1 MFSHLIANLVL
12 RAVDDIGRKST
23 AVRYFRYVDD
33 LVLVGERRDVEKL
46 NSDLKSLLDDMG
58 LKLHGLDSPKC
69 LELSSATW
77 LHGKDDYR
85 RDTDDTT
92 WLCLL
97 REIKQFLIK
106 FPSQKDSL
114 IKAIH
119 DSGMRLPVRDY
130 SAIVKEATNVT
141 WYSRMAKFKWFRK
154 MVQATSIESVISIAR
169 RLEKLYRT
177 EFERLIS
184 EAPGLT
190 GYERKR
196 CVPKVRFCLSRL
208 LYLAS
213 DDDLRRLSNLA
224 LEMPELVVQAEVGL
238 AIVTGHVEKVL
249 HMGTNVAQAVSQP
262 IRATNRSVEVNG
274 DSFPVAKAQSLA
286 VVIMNGIPVRCS
298 SEINLPQV
306 SPLMDL
312 AIRGGS
318 LGLMKSRDNFISE
331 FACLHGIS
339 DHARHPDMIDCAI
352 DEDESL
358 IVDTID
364 QLNQSNNY

>member
-154 MVQATSIESVISIAR
+154 MVQATREAISHR
-169 RLEKLYRT
+169 
-177 EFERLIS
+177 
-184 EAPGLT
+184 
-190 GYERKR
+190 
-196 CVPKVRFCLSRL
+196 V
-208 LYLAS
+208 
-213 DDDLRRLSNLA
+213 
-224 LEMPELVVQAEVGL
+224 
-238 AIVTGHVEKVL
+238 
-249 HMGTNVAQAVSQP
+249 
-262 IRATNRSVEVNG
+262 
-274 DSFPVAKAQSLA
+274 
-286 VVIMNGIPVRCS
+286 
-298 SEINLPQV
+298 
-306 SPLMDL
+306 
-312 AIRGGS
+312 
-318 LGLMKSRDNFISE
+318 
-331 FACLHGIS
+331 
-339 DHARHPDMIDCAI
+339 
-352 DEDESL
+352 
-358 IVDTID
+358 
-364 QLNQSNNY
+364 